1 MAELQVKDIE
11 NGNILPTDKVY
22 AFSEDES
29 KTLTVDAL
37 VKSTPGIIA
46 LGVCSSNANT
56 TYKQVTSSNWKGV
69 PGESILIEFAETNS
83 ANAVYISINEGT
95 ALPVY
100 PLNSNVIAAGSVIH
114 SGAMLFTLSSDGT
127 KLWAIVIALKTFDN
141 QELAGS
147 GNIDLGYYLNPIVN
161 SIPTKV
167 SDLQNDTGFVS
178 SVPTKV
184 SDLENDTGF
193 ITSSGTSAACSG
205 NAATATKL
213 QTARK
218 TYVKLGTASK
228 SETKDFSGDTAIP
241 VNGTLG
247 TGNGGTGATSILG
260 ILQNLQNSVTGASA
274 GNVQNN
280 YGIYVK
286 ASKFT
291 TTSGCIKF
299 SNGIIMQWGS
309 LSADTSSRNNDVS
322 FPVFAFTQT
331 PIVILGARRSGGRRE
346 SAGFVAPYNIS
357 NTGFTASYGEYAAST
372 YINGYQWVAIGY

>member
-22 AFSEDES
+22 AFSEEES
-29 KTLTVDAL
+29 KAPTVDAL

-56 TYKQVTSSNWKGV
+56 TYKQVTSPNWKGV
-69 PGESILIEFAETNS
+69 PGESILIEFTETNS
-83 ANAVYISINEGT
+83 ANAVYISINGGT

-193 ITSSGTSAACSG
+193 ITGSDNAGSATKLKNARTISITDADGTNSGTSISFDGTANKTLKLPSTIKASITGNCSGSSGSCTG
-205 NAATATKL
+205 NAATAT
-213 QTARK
+213 TANRIR
-218 TYVKLGTASK
+218 TSTPSSL
-228 SETKDFSGDTAIP
+228 
-241 VNGTLG
+241 VNG
-247 TGNGGTGATSILG
+247 
-260 ILQNLQNSVTGASA
+260 
-274 GNVQNN
+274 
-280 YGIYVK
+280 
-286 ASKFT
+286 
-291 TTSGCIKF
+291 
-299 SNGIIMQWGS
+299 
-309 LSADTSSRNNDVS
+309 DV
-322 FPVFAFTQT
+322 
-331 PIVILGARRSGGRRE
+331 
-346 SAGFVAPYNIS
+346 
-357 NTGFTASYGEYAAST
+357 
-372 YINGYQWVAIGY
+372 WIG